1 MFLSTSFSISVYSIT
16 GRLAISKMQRSF
28 SLKILLTMHS
38 VKERQIRTPTNNVQV
53 GTFPPAQ
60 RGYNRYYMAQKY

>member
-16 GRLAISKMQRSF
+16 GRLAISKMQRRF
-28 SLKILLTMHS
+28 SSNIADNTFC
-38 VKERQIRTPTNNVQV
+38 ERAPNTTPTSTVLV

-60 RGYNRYYMAQKY
+60 KGI